1 MKPVFVGIDPG
12 GTKDEL
18 KTGGIVCLN
27 EDSTVEHSSILP
39 TNERGFDCRQWVK
52 DIVFLK
58 ERYEQEGKQ
67 VRRLFIEATFQQVK
81 RLRNGRVV
89 VRPQQRSFAKATGA
103 QEAMAYLLAADAVRV
118 VNADTWRS
126 EVGLVQ
132 YGEEDTWKK
141 AAKEACLR
149 LWPQN
154 PEIAK
159 HPGLADA
166 ALMALAARQES
177 TKAKWRSVG
186 R

>member
-12 GTKDEL
+12 KS
-18 KTGGIVCLN
+18 GGIVVLN
-27 EDSTVEHSSILP
+27 EDGTIEHCAAMP
-39 TNERGFDCRQWVK
+39 VVDGGFDFQAWVK
-52 DIVFLK
+52 HVSFLK
-58 ERYEQEGKQ
+58 ERYEHEGKS
-67 VRRLFIEATFQQVK
+67 VASLFIEVTFQQVV
-81 RLRNGRVV
+81 RVRGEATV
-89 VRPQQRSFAKATGA
+89 KPMKQAHTFAKVSGA
-103 QEAMAYLLAADAVRV
+103 QLAMAYLLAGDAVRLV
-118 VNADTWRS
+118 HADTWRQI
-126 EVGLVQ
+126 VGLVQ

-166 ALMALAARQES
+166 ALMALAAKQEA